1 MPATTPTK
9 QPVNRVSVVT
19 GIHVQVGGRP
29 RALGCLIAS
38 LPLLLILGFGFA
50 FWALA
55 RVIGDAILPAGS
67 SGFSEALAGLVVIWL
82 LLKLRR
88 RMKARRRMAV
98 TNENDRPTP
107 PGVIDI

>member
-1 MPATTPTK
+1 MLTTTPRVLV
-9 QPVNRVSVVT
+9 VN

-55 RVIGDAILPAGS
+55 RMIGDAILPAGS
-67 SGFSEALAGLVVIWL
+67 SGISEALTGLVVIWL

-88 RMKARRRMAV
+88 RMRARRRLAV
-98 TNENDRPTP
+98 MSENDRPAP

>member
-1 MPATTPTK
+1 MPATTPRVLV
-9 QPVNRVSVVT
+9 VN
-19 GIHVQVGGRP
+19 GIQVQVGGRP

-55 RVIGDAILPAGS
+55 RMIGDAILPAGS
-67 SGFSEALAGLVVIWL
+67 SGVSEALTGLVVIWL

-88 RMKARRRMAV
+88 RMRARRRMAAIS
-98 TNENDRPTP
+98 EKDRPAP

>member
-1 MPATTPTK
+1 M
-9 QPVNRVSVVT
+9 
-19 GIHVQVGGRP
+19 
-29 RALGCLIAS
+29 GCLIAS

-55 RVIGDAILPAGS
+55 RMIGDAILPAGS
-67 SGFSEALAGLVVIWL
+67 SGISEALTGLVVIWL

-88 RMKARRRMAV
+88 RMRARRRMAAMS
-98 TNENDRPTP
+98 ENDRPAP